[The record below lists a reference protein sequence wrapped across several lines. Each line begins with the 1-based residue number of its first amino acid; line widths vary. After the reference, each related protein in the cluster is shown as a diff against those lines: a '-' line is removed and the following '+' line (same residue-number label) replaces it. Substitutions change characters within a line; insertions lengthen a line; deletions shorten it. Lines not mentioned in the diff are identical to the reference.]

1 MTENLKSN
9 EDKNKKNYDYINRHH
24 KSKYER
30 FTVFVPKKE
39 KAVRLFL
46 NTKCKN
52 KSLKDWVCEKA
63 LDDIEKEL
71 K

>member
-1 MTENLKSN
+1 MTENLKLK
-9 EDKNKKNYDYINRHH
+9 EDKKKNYDYINKHH

-46 NTKCKN
+46 NTKSRN
-52 KSLKDWVCEKA
+52 KQLKDWICEKA
-63 LDDIEKEL
+63 MTDIEKEL